1 MSDRYND
8 PMYRVLHYYVVFV
21 LGFFFLRNSFT
32 RGLSLKNILSFFEV
46 GIEKQTDDSETNEGA
61 VAGGVVSI
69 LVVLALV
76 GVVGVIYRR

>member
-21 LGFFFLRNSFT
+21 LGF
-32 RGLSLKNILSFFEV
+32 SFFEV

>member
-1 MSDRYND
+1 
-8 PMYRVLHYYVVFV
+8 MYRVLHYYVVFV
-21 LGFFFLRNSFT
+21 LVFFFLRNSFT
-32 RGLSLKNILSFFEV
+32 RGLSLKNILSFFKV
-46 GIEKQTDDSETNEGA
+46 GIEKQTDDSEMNEGA